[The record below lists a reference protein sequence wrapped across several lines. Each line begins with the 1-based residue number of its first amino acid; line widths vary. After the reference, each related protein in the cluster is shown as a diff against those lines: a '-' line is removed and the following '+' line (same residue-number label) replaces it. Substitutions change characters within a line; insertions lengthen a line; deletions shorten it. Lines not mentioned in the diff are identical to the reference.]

1 MSFDL
6 TEGRVRDHASSESF
20 RRGEDYY
27 RQGAVLSLI
36 RRGGELRAE
45 VAGSKFAAY
54 GVRVASDEAGITEAA
69 CGCPYEWGGWC
80 KHIVAALLACV
91 HEPESVQELPALEE
105 TISGLDRDQLQEL
118 LLKLAE
124 RDPSLAGVIESELSL
139 SASAEARPVNGE
151 AIRRR
156 LRSCIHDTDYR
167 HYDDYY
173 SSPGGDLDEARRVLD
188 GAWSFIRSDD
198 ARNALPVLEAITEE
212 YMEAWEMSD
221 WEMMGDNGGDLLD
234 FFGEVGAALTEAL
247 LSVDL
252 TPREKEDWSAKLDV
266 WWGELGDY
274 DTGETFGA
282 AFQAVEQG
290 WSYPPLVR
298 VLEGEIPDDEFF
310 EELFD
315 DPLTTARLNVLERQG
330 RHEEYLRLSEAAD
343 DTMGYAT
350 MLARLG
356 RAEDAVEYGLE
367 RLVAPEEAL
376 AVVEALREQ
385 GESEAALRVGEHG
398 LSLEGRKGRLAIW
411 VRDLA
416 EGMGRPD
423 LAVQA
428 ALTAFRADPDLASY
442 RRVGELS
449 GEGWPERRAQLLEHL
464 RRNVP
469 YYPQG
474 HVEVFLHEGLIQD
487 AIDAV
492 EESPVEVLLE
502 QVTNAA
508 VESHPGWVTE
518 TCRGQAEEIMDSGM
532 SKHYDEA
539 VRWLTKARDAYLAD
553 GREEEWRAYLT
564 ELIGLHHRKYKLR
577 PMLENVGRQ

>member
-1 MSFDL
+1 MPFDL
-6 TEGRVRDHASSESF
+6 TEGRVRDRAYSESF

-27 RQGAVLSLI
+27 RQGAVLSLTL
-36 RRGGELRAE
+36 RGGVLRAE
-45 VAGSKFAAY
+45 VAGSEFAPY
-54 GVRVASDEAGITEAA
+54 EVRVAFDEAGITEAA

-80 KHIVAALLACV
+80 KHIVAALLASI
-91 HEPESVQELPALEE
+91 HEPESVRDLPALEE
-105 TISGLDRDQLQEL
+105 TLSGLDRDQLLEL

-124 RDPSLAGVIESELSL
+124 RDPSLAGLIESELSL
-139 SASAEARPVNGE
+139 SASSEAHPVNTE

-156 LRSCIHDTDYR
+156 IRSSIHDTGYR
-167 HYDDYY
+167 HYDDYWGT
-173 SSPGGDLDEARRVLD
+173 GGDLDEARRVLE

-198 ARNALPVLEAITEE
+198 GRNALPVLEAITEE
-212 YMEAWEMSD
+212 YMEAWETLD
-221 WEMMGDNGGDLLD
+221 WEMMGDEGGDLLD

-274 DTGETFGA
+274 GAGETFGA
-282 AFQAVEQG
+282 AFRAVEQG

-298 VLEGEIPDDEFF
+298 VLEGEIPDNEFF

-315 DPLTTARLNVLERQG
+315 DPLTTARLNVLERRG
-330 RHEEYLRLSEAAD
+330 RHEEYLHLSEAAEE
-343 DTMGYAT
+343 TTGHAI

-356 RAEDAVEYGLE
+356 RVEDAIEYGLE
-367 RLVAPEEAL
+367 RLAAPEEAL
-376 AVVEALREQ
+376 AVAGALRER
-385 GESEAALRVGEHG
+385 GEPQAALRVGEHG
-398 LSLEGRKGRLAIW
+398 LSLEGRKDRLAIW

-423 LAVQA
+423 LALRA
-428 ALTAFRADPDLASY
+428 AVTACRADPGLASY
-442 RRVGELS
+442 RRVRELS
-449 GEGWPERRAQLLEHL
+449 GEEWPERRAELLDHL

-469 YYPQG
+469 YYPRG
-474 HVEVFLHEGLIQD
+474 HVEVFLHEELIQD

-502 QVTNAA
+502 QVTEAA
-508 VESHPGWVTE
+508 VESHPSWVIE
-518 TCRGQAEEIMDSGM
+518 TCRAEAEEIMDSGS

-539 VRWLTKARDAYLAD
+539 VRWLAKARDAYLVH
-553 GREEEWRAYLT
+553 GREEEWRTYLD
-564 ELIGLHHRKYKLR
+564 ELIGLHQRKYKLR
-577 PMLENVGRQ
+577 PMLKNLGEW